1 MSGGQGTESGIPELP
16 YRVILAG
23 SRLRRAECPLPIWA
37 SEGTMMRA
45 MPVAAIIVSL
55 ILSASAS
62 AAPCDGFVDVD
73 DGNAVYCSA
82 VTFVK
87 NKGVTL
93 GCTDSSHYCPN
104 DNVTRLQMALF
115 LQRMGKGGP
124 NNTLGGYTTTI
135 GGGDFNSA
143 SDIYSTVGGGS
154 LNIASGAF
162 STIGGG
168 YSNIAKGQLST
179 VAGGYNNTASAYAS
193 TVVGG
198 YNNTASAVSS
208 FVAGYKAVAV
218 ADGEFVWADQ
228 SSFSAFEPST
238 AGSPAHGWADAT
250 NTFNVRAT
258 GGVWFVTGLLADGQ
272 PGTGPYVVPGSGAWS
287 ATSDR
292 AVKENFRA
300 IDPRD
305 VLAKVSAMPITSW
318 NYITEGAH
326 SRHLGPVSQD
336 FHSAFLLGS
345 DDKSI
350 TSIDEAG
357 VALAAIQGLYQI
369 VQEKEAQ
376 VDVQRQ
382 RIVALEDRLAEVEA
396 LRAELAALRSTLA
409 ALGLDRSTVAA
420 TSN

>member
-1 MSGGQGTESGIPELP
+1 M
-16 YRVILAG
+16 
-23 SRLRRAECPLPIWA
+23 
-37 SEGTMMRA
+37 
-45 MPVAAIIVSL
+45 AA
-55 ILSASAS
+55 AT
-62 AAPCDGFVDVD
+62 
-73 DGNAVYCSA
+73 Y
-82 VTFVK
+82 
-87 NKGVTL
+87 
-93 GCTDSSHYCPN
+93 
-104 DNVTRLQMALF
+104 
-115 LQRMGKGGP
+115 
-124 NNTLGGYTTTI
+124 
-135 GGGDFNSA
+135 
-143 SDIYSTVGGGS
+143 
-154 LNIASGAF
+154 

-168 YSNIAKGQLST
+168 SDDTASADAST
-179 VAGGYNNTASAYAS
+179 VAGGFDNIASAYAS
-193 TVVGG
+193 TVAGG
-198 YNNTASAVSS
+198 QGNVANGFASFA
-208 FVAGYKAVAV
+208 AGYRAA
-218 ADGEFVWADQ
+218 ALAPGEFVWAD
-228 SSFSAFEPST
+228 SSSGSVFEPST
-238 AGSPAHGWADAT
+238 VGSPAHGWSDAT

-258 GGVWFVTGLLADGQ
+258 GGVWFVTGVLADGQ

-357 VALAAIQGLYQI
+357 VALAAIQGPHQI
-369 VQEKEAQ
+369 VQEKDAQ
-376 VDVQRQ
+376 SDLQRQ
-382 RIVALEDRLAEVEA
+382 RIVAEVEA

-420 TSN
+420 TSK